1 MVNQNNQS
9 KLRTVL
15 AQKEGGR
22 LNGTL
27 KTPWLS
33 CILNAALLNLKLYC
47 LQAETFL
54 QKNGFV
60 IYFFNGVS
68 KISAIIFH
76 SQFRVEKKVM
86 QDNFAFHESN
96 FFFFKCP
103 PLHISQINSSLDVK
117 RNKKVLD
124 NKRSEPLHITVS
136 WMDHWF
142 WGYIS
147 LYIWAN
153 CFLKN

>member
-1 MVNQNNQS
+1 MQASKQVLFSLNTFLGKLKPKDINGKSKQS
-9 KLRTVL
+9 KQTKNCFSAER
-15 AQKEGGR
+15 R
-22 LNGTL
+22 GTFEWYTQNTMTEL
-27 KTPWLS
+27 HFKCCTS
-33 CILNAALLNLKLYC
+33 
-47 LQAETFL
+47 QSETFL

-86 QDNFAFHESN
+86 QNNFAFHESK

-117 RNKKVLD
+117 RKKKVLD

-136 WMDHWF
+136 
-142 WGYIS
+142 
-147 LYIWAN
+147 
-153 CFLKN
+153 